1 EGMRV
6 ELPQTLT
13 VNETYQLGR
22 YGQVLLAN
30 GRLAQPTH
38 SAAPGAPA
46 QVVAAQNALNQIL
59 LDDASNVQNPDPVI
73 FPAPGLSAT
82 NTLRSGDTV
91 GGVTGILSFDFGEWR
106 VLPTAAP
113 AFVHSNPRPAAPVVP
128 SASNLKVASF
138 NVLNYFNGDGLGG
151 GFPTARGADNAAEL
165 SRQQAKI
172 VSALSGLNADVIGL
186 IEIEN
191 DGYGPQSAIAQL
203 TAALNTAMGISVWQY
218 VNPGVTQIGSDEIAV
233 GFIYRS
239 DRATPLGSAAIL
251 DSSVDPQFIDTKN

>member
-1 EGMRV
+1 GIFIASSTPVAVGDAVRAAGTVAETYGLTQIAATSVSVCSSGQPLPATATLSLPLASLSAPENLEGMRV

-91 GGVTGILSFDFGEWR
+91 GGVTGILSYDFGEWR
-106 VLPTAAP
+106 GLPTAAP
-113 AFVHSNPRPAAPVVP
+113 AFVHSNPRPAAPVVS

-172 VSALSGLNADVIGL
+172 VSALSGLN
-186 IEIEN
+186 
-191 DGYGPQSAIAQL
+191 
-203 TAALNTAMGISVWQY
+203 
-218 VNPGVTQIGSDEIAV
+218 
-233 GFIYRS
+233 
-239 DRATPLGSAAIL
+239 
-251 DSSVDPQFIDTKN
+251 